1 MVNLKHFLRE
11 SRTRYYQSFVN
22 KPVQINMERSI
33 VSFTFDDVPRTAVI
47 NGQPILDSHNI
58 KATFY
63 VAMGLSQTNSDEP
76 DDEAYFTSDDVLQLH
91 DKGHDIACHTYSHY
105 ALDNGNADDLA
116 LDAEK
121 NVESLNAIIEPDSIK
136 HFSYPFGQVN
146 FKTKKLLS
154 KKYRTMRSSRP
165 GINLGLTDLYL
176 LRATSIYSPTFD
188 KKNIKLIIEK
198 NRRYGG
204 WLIFYTHGVADK
216 PDNYSCTPDQLEWVI
231 QQCEKSNAEI
241 LPIAGAYTKIISK

>member
-11 SRTRYYQSFVN
+11 LRTRYYQAFVN
-22 KPVQINMERSI
+22 KPVQINMERPI
-33 VSFTFDDVPRTAVI
+33 VSFTFDDVPRTAII

-63 VAMGLSQTNSDEP
+63 VAMGLSQINSIEP
-76 DDEAYFTSDDVLQLH
+76 DSEAYFTSDDVLQLH
-91 DKGHDIACHTYSHY
+91 TKGHDIACHTYSHY
-105 ALDNGNADDLA
+105 ALENGNANDLA
-116 LDAEK
+116 LDAAK
-121 NVESLNAIIEPDSIK
+121 NVELLKSTVESDSIK

-146 FKTKKLLS
+146 FKTKKMLS
-154 KKYRTMRSSRP
+154 KKYKTMRSSRP
-165 GINLGLTDLYL
+165 GINFGVTDLYL

-188 KKNIKLIIEK
+188 KKNIKSIIEK
-198 NRRYGG
+198 TRRYGG

-231 QQCEKSNAEI
+231 QQCKELNIEI
-241 LPIAGAYTKIISK
+241 LSIADAYTKITSK